1 MRRIHAERGGKGAAM
16 KNFVLRIDPL
26 TGEEY
31 YEVYLRGRQLLNNPH
46 LNKASAFTK
55 EERLSLGLDGM
66 LRAGIATLESQLDRT
81 YEAYLRKP
89 DDMERYIYLSGLLD
103 RNEVLFYRLLQD
115 HLDEMVPIIYTPTVG
130 QACMQLSH
138 IQRRFRGIYITP
150 ENIGNIDQIFQGL
163 SQPQVNLVV
172 VTDGERILGLG
183 DLGSD
188 GMGIPVGKVSLYVA
202 AGGVHPGVCL
212 PITLDVGT
220 NNPRL
225 LEDPLYLGNRKPRL
239 RGAEYEELVEKFV
252 LGVKRNFPGAL
263 LQWED
268 FAKQT
273 AFKNLDRYRERILS
287 FNDDIQ
293 GTGSTAL
300 AALITAMRIKKSR
313 FQDERY
319 LIVGLGQ
326 AGTGI
331 AMNIRAALKA
341 EGLSNEEA
349 RKRIFAVDMQGLLIE
364 GDPLLEGPQE
374 PLAQCRSAVDGWKL
388 DDPSRISLEDVIRN
402 AHPTVLIGVTAQP
415 NLFSAAILAETAKH
429 SERPIVLALSNPT
442 HKCECTPEAVWKATD
457 GKGFVATGSPF
468 SPMDWKGR
476 TLQAS
481 QCNNMYIF
489 PGIGLGALVCKAT
502 RVTDGMFLAASKA
515 ISAFV
520 TPEQEAMGLLL
531 PEMKDIR
538 QVSAAVAKAVGIEAR
553 NAGLGRLL
561 DDDQIGAVVTKAQWV
576 PAYTAYR
583 PGTLRHED

>member
-1 MRRIHAERGGKGAAM
+1 M
-16 KNFVLRIDPL
+16 KTFTLKIDPL

-31 YEVYLRGRQLLNNPH
+31 YEVYVRGRQLLNNPH

-55 EERLSLGLDGM
+55 EERLGLGLDGM
-66 LRAGIATLESQLDRT
+66 LRPGISTLESQLDRT
-81 YEAYLRKP
+81 YEAFLRKS
-89 DDMERYIYLSGLLD
+89 DDLEKYIYLSGLLD
-103 RNEVLFYRLLQD
+103 RNEVLFYRLLVD
-115 HLDEMVPIIYTPTVG
+115 HLDEMVPIVYTPTVG
-130 QACMQLSH
+130 QACLQLSH
-138 IQRRFRGIYITP
+138 IQRRYRGIYITP
-150 ENIGNIDQIFQGL
+150 ENIGNIDQIFHGL
-163 SQPQVNLVV
+163 SQPQVNLIV

-212 PITLDVGT
+212 PVTLDVGT

-225 LEDPLYLGNRKPRL
+225 LEDPLYLGIRKPRL

-268 FAKQT
+268 FAKHT

-300 AALITAMRIKKSR
+300 AALMTAMRIKKSR

-319 LIVGLGQ
+319 VIVGMGQ

-341 EGLSNEEA
+341 EGLSDAEA

-364 GDPLLEGPQE
+364 GDPLLEEPQM
-374 PLAQCRSAVDGWKL
+374 PLAQCRSSVEGWKL
-388 DDPSRISLEDVIRN
+388 DDPSRIGLQDVVRN

-415 NLFSAAILAETAKH
+415 NLFDDAILAETAKH

-442 HKCECTPEAVWKATD
+442 HKCECSPEAVWKATD
-457 GKGFVATGSPF
+457 GKGLVATGSPF
-468 SPMDWKGR
+468 APVEWKGR

-489 PGIGLGALVCKAT
+489 PGVGLGALVCKAT
-502 RVTDGMFLAASKA
+502 RITDSMFLAASKA
-515 ISAFV
+515 ISTFV
-520 TPEQEAMGLLL
+520 TPEQEATGLLL

-561 DDDQIGAVVTKAQWV
+561 DDDQLESIVTKAQWE
-576 PAYTAYR
+576 PHYTTYR
-583 PGTLRHED
+583 AGAPGLID

>member
-1 MRRIHAERGGKGAAM
+1 M
-16 KNFVLRIDPL
+16 KTFALKIDPL

-31 YEVYLRGRQLLNNPH
+31 YEVYVRGRQLLNNPH

-55 EERLSLGLDGM
+55 EERLGLGLDGM
-66 LRAGIATLESQLDRT
+66 LRPGISTLESQLDRT
-81 YEAYLRKP
+81 YEAFLRKS
-89 DDMERYIYLSGLLD
+89 DDLERYIYLSGLLD
-103 RNEVLFYRLLQD
+103 RNEVLFYRLLVD
-115 HLDEMVPIIYTPTVG
+115 HLDEMVPIVYTPTVG
-130 QACMQLSH
+130 QACLQLSH
-138 IQRRFRGIYITP
+138 IQRRYRGIYITP
-150 ENIGNIDQIFQGL
+150 ENIGNIDQIFHGL

-212 PITLDVGT
+212 PVTLDVGT

-225 LEDPLYLGNRKPRL
+225 LEDPLYLGIRRPRL

-268 FAKQT
+268 FAKHT

-300 AALITAMRIKKSR
+300 AALMTAMRIKKSR

-319 LIVGLGQ
+319 VIVGMGQ

-341 EGLSNEEA
+341 EGLSDDEA

-374 PLAQCRSAVDGWKL
+374 PLAQCRSAVEGWKL
-388 DDPSRISLEDVIRN
+388 DDPARIGLQDVVRN

-415 NLFSAAILAETAKH
+415 NLFDEAILAETAKH

-442 HKCECTPEAVWKATD
+442 HKCECSPEAVWKATD
-457 GKGFVATGSPF
+457 GKGLVATGSPF
-468 SPMDWKGR
+468 APVDWKGR

-489 PGIGLGALVCKAT
+489 PGVGLGALVCKAT
-502 RVTDGMFLAASKA
+502 RITDSMFLAASKA

-520 TPEQEAMGLLL
+520 TPEQEATGLLL

-538 QVSAAVAKAVGIEAR
+538 QVSASVAKAVSREAR
-553 NAGLGRLL
+553 DTGLGRLL
-561 DDDQIGAVVTKAQWV
+561 DDEQLDAIITKAQWE
-576 PAYTAYR
+576 PHYTAYR
-583 PGTLRHED
+583 AGTPRQAD

>member
-1 MRRIHAERGGKGAAM
+1 M
-16 KNFVLRIDPL
+16 KTYGFKIDPL
-26 TGEEY
+26 TGEDY
-31 YEVYLRGRQLLNNPH
+31 YEVYVRGRQLLNDAH

-55 EERLSLGLDGM
+55 EERLGLGLDGM
-66 LRAGIATLESQLDRT
+66 LRPGVSSLESQLDRT
-81 YEAYLRKP
+81 YEAFQRKP
-89 DDMERYIYLSGLLD
+89 DDMERYIYLSGLQD
-103 RNEVLFYRLLQD
+103 RNEVLFYRLLQE
-115 HLDEMVPIIYTPTVG
+115 HLDEMVPIVYTPTVG
-130 QACMQLSH
+130 HACLQMSH
-138 IQRRFRGIYITP
+138 IQRRTRGIYITP

-163 SQPQVNLVV
+163 SQPQVNLIV

-212 PITLDVGT
+212 PICLDVGT

-225 LEDPLYLGNRKPRL
+225 LEDPIYLGIRKPRL
-239 RGAEYEELVEKFV
+239 RGAEYEELVEKFI

-293 GTGSTAL
+293 GTGATAL
-300 AALITAMRIKKSR
+300 AALMTAMRIKKSR
-313 FQDERY
+313 FQDERFV
-319 LIVGLGQ
+319 IVGMGQ

-331 AMNIRAALKA
+331 AMNIRAALKE
-341 EGLSNEEA
+341 EGLSDEA
-349 RKRIFAVDMQGLLIE
+349 ARQRIFAVDMQGLLLE

-374 PLAQCRSAVDGWKL
+374 PMAQRRAAVEGWTLA
-388 DDPSRISLEDVIRN
+388 DPSRISFEDVVRN

-415 NLFSAAILAETAKH
+415 DLFSAEILAETAKH
-429 SERPIVLALSNPT
+429 CERPIVLALSNPT
-442 HKCECTPEAVWKATD
+442 HKCECSPEAVWKATD
-457 GKGFVATGSPF
+457 GRGLVATGSPF
-468 SPMDWKGR
+468 APVAWKGR

-489 PGIGLGALVCKAT
+489 PGVGLGALVCKAS
-502 RVTDGMFLAASKA
+502 RVTDSMFLAASKA

-520 TPEQEAMGLLL
+520 TPEQEATGLLL
-531 PEMKDIR
+531 PEMQDIR
-538 QVSAAVAKAVGIEAR
+538 RVSAAVARAVGIEAR

-561 DDDQIGAVVTKAQWV
+561 DDEQLGAIVAKAQWE
-576 PAYTAYR
+576 PKYASYR
-583 PGTLRHED
+583 PGIPATFA

>member
-1 MRRIHAERGGKGAAM
+1 M
-16 KNFVLRIDPL
+16 KTFGFKIDPL
-26 TGEEY
+26 TGEDY
-31 YEVYLRGRQLLNNPH
+31 YEVFVRGRQLLNDPH

-66 LRAGIATLESQLDRT
+66 LRPGVSTLESQLERT
-81 YEAYLRKP
+81 YEAYQRKS
-89 DDMERYIYLSGLLD
+89 DDLERYIYLIGLQD
-103 RNEVLFYRLLQD
+103 RNEVLFYQLLMD
-115 HLDEMVPIIYTPTVG
+115 HLDEMVPIVYTPTVG
-130 QACMQLSH
+130 QACLQMSH
-138 IQRRFRGIYITP
+138 IQRRYRGIYITP

-163 SQPQVNLVV
+163 SQPQVNLIV

-202 AGGVHPGVCL
+202 AGGVHPAVCL
-212 PITLDVGT
+212 PISLDVGT

-225 LEDPLYLGNRKPRL
+225 LEDPLYLGIRKPRL
-239 RGAEYEELVEKFV
+239 RGAEYEELVEKFI
-252 LGVKRNFPGAL
+252 LGVKRNFPSAL

-300 AALITAMRIKKSR
+300 AAMMTAMRIKKSR

-319 LIVGLGQ
+319 VIVGMGQ

-331 AMNIRAALKA
+331 AMNIRAMLKE
-341 EGLSNEEA
+341 EGLTDEEA

-374 PLAQCRSAVDGWKL
+374 PLAQRRTAVDGWKL
-388 DDPSRISLEDVIRN
+388 DDPSRIGLQDVVRN

-415 NLFSAAILAETAKH
+415 GLFSEAILAETAKH

-442 HKCECTPEAVWKATD
+442 HKCECSPEAVWKATN
-457 GKGFVATGSPF
+457 GKGLVATGSPF
-468 SPMDWKGR
+468 SPMDWNGR

-489 PGIGLGALVCKAT
+489 PGVGLGALVCKAS

-515 ISAFV
+515 ISRFV

-538 QVSAAVAKAVGIEAR
+538 KVSLAVATAVGIEAR

-561 DDDQIGAVVTKAQWV
+561 DDDQLASIVTKAQWE
-576 PAYTAYR
+576 PKYSAYR
-583 PGTLRHED
+583 PGTPVVAS

>member
-1 MRRIHAERGGKGAAM
+1 M
-16 KNFVLRIDPL
+16 KTFVLKIDPL
-26 TGEEY
+26 TGEDY
-31 YEVYLRGRQLLNNPH
+31 YEVYVRGRQLLNNAH

-66 LRAGIATLESQLDRT
+66 LRPGIATLESQLDRT
-81 YEAYLRKP
+81 YEAFLRKP

-150 ENIGNIDQIFQGL
+150 ENIANIDQIFHGL
-163 SQPQVNLVV
+163 SQPQVNLIV

-183 DLGSD
+183 VGSETVRRVASAIGLPAAHEVTEQAEPNPD
-188 GMGIPVGKVSLYVA
+188 FTVA
-202 AGGVHPGVCL
+202 AGGVHPGVTL

-225 LEDPLYLGNRKPRL
+225 LEDPLYLGIRKPRL

-300 AALITAMRIKKSR
+300 AALMTAMRIKQSR

-319 LIVGLGQ
+319 VIVGMGQ

-331 AMNIRAALKA
+331 ALNILAMLKE
-341 EGLSNEEA
+341 EGLSAEDA
-349 RKRIFAVDMQGLLIE
+349 RQRIFAVDMQGLLLE

-374 PLAQCRSAVDGWKL
+374 PLAQRRA
-388 DDPSRISLEDVIRN
+388 
-402 AHPTVLIGVTAQP
+402 
-415 NLFSAAILAETAKH
+415 
-429 SERPIVLALSNPT
+429 
-442 HKCECTPEAVWKATD
+442 
-457 GKGFVATGSPF
+457 
-468 SPMDWKGR
+468 
-476 TLQAS
+476 
-481 QCNNMYIF
+481 
-489 PGIGLGALVCKAT
+489 
-502 RVTDGMFLAASKA
+502 
-515 ISAFV
+515 
-520 TPEQEAMGLLL
+520 
-531 PEMKDIR
+531 
-538 QVSAAVAKAVGIEAR
+538 
-553 NAGLGRLL
+553 
-561 DDDQIGAVVTKAQWV
+561 
-576 PAYTAYR
+576 
-583 PGTLRHED
+583 